1 MAKQRETGMLYQ
13 VLARANAQ
21 AAWEPYQAMTRDPL
35 QALTLLRRAS
45 RTYAE
50 VSVIEA
56 ESAVALRQQVRQL
69 RAGEPTGQES
79 CPVPSLSGTPRLSL
93 VGATIESQ
101 RWAIEQGPG
110 GDHDVPYRFEPT
122 LSAHTLQR
130 WAQLVLAARLLD
142 DEAEEALDAAE
153 TLAISDLAELPESDA
168 GDETLAVEPSVV
180 RSNRII

>member
-1 MAKQRETGMLYQ
+1 MLYQ
-13 VLARANAQ
+13 VLARADAQ

-35 QALTLLRRAS
+35 YALTLLRKAS

-56 ESAVALRQQVRQL
+56 ESAVALRQQVRRL

-79 CPVPSLSGTPRLSL
+79 CPVPSLSGTPTLSL

-110 GDHDVPYRFEPT
+110 GDHDVPYRFEAPV
-122 LSAHTLQR
+122 SEHTLR
-130 WAQLVLAARLLD
+130 HWAQLVLAAQRQD
-142 DEAEEALDAAE
+142 DEAALGTAE
-153 TLAISDLAELPESDA
+153 PLAIGDL
-168 GDETLAVEPSVV
+168 DEAPGSSGEDEPLVAEPSVV
-180 RSNRII
+180 RSKRIG